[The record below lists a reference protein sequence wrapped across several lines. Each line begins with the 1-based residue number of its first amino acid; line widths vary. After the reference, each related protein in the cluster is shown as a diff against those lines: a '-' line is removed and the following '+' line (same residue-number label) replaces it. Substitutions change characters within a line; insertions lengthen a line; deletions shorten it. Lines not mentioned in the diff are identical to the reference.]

1 MIMNK
6 SNRILV
12 LVVIIIF
19 VFCSFFTMSACQNE
33 EQTDNFEYEISELVV
48 KMETR
53 IYMEDYTFLFVK
65 TTRNLWLYWLIVP
78 TLIVTL

>member
-1 MIMNK
+1 MNK

-48 KMETR
+48 KNGDKD
-53 IYMEDYTFLFVK
+53 IYGK
-65 TTRNLWLYWLIVP
+65 LYLPIY
-78 TLIVTL
+78 